1 MKKLYSIP
9 QIIAGIIN
17 IVMIILIW
25 YFFFTSSKIVK
36 EPIWLFILGI
46 WAGWNNTR
54 SYYKNNIKKMQSNTQ
69 NKERK

>member
-25 YFFFTSSKIVK
+25 YFFFTGSKIAK
-36 EPIWLFILGI
+36 EPIWLFIVGI

-54 SYYKNNIKKMQSNTQ
+54 SYYKNKIEKCSLTHKNR
-69 NKERK
+69 ERK